1 MFDHINKTE
10 RKKPGRQDSIMYI
23 LLSSPQIRLDVNF
36 QYFLKKEDLPI
47 LHRNYDLYYEN
58 VIRTSAIDALKVCRM
73 TVHHGV
79 ADGSRTRFYIRTEVL
94 ANSHLLMAHMHAL
107 QCGMLCEFLF
117 LRVLMQWAQVMRYSY
132 FQSCC
137 NCSNASAC
145 LLLVSLFVA
154 STLNCSPSYSQF
166 CPFFL
171 LFLGGSCFCPLP
183 PPHPPPSSH
192 D

>member
-10 RKKPGRQDSIMYI
+10 RKKLGRQDSIMYI

-79 ADGSRTRFYIRTEVL
+79 ADGSRTRFYTRTEVL
-94 ANSHLLMAHMHAL
+94 ANSHLFMAHMHAL

-117 LRVLMQWAQVMRYSY
+117 LGVMMQWAQVVT
-132 FQSCC
+132 CC
-137 NCSNASAC
+137 
-145 LLLVSLFVA
+145 
-154 STLNCSPSYSQF
+154 
-166 CPFFL
+166 
-171 LFLGGSCFCPLP
+171 
-183 PPHPPPSSH
+183 SH
-192 D
+192 ANISWQ